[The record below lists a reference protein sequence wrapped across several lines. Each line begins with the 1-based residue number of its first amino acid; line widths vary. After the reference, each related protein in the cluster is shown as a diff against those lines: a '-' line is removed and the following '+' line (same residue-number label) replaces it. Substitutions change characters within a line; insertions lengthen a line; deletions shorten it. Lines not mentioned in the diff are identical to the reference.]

1 MSRHTT
7 HASSWLGSLLFR
19 IMTLVPCGFGKTD
32 SSTADLCFMSQ
43 ADQLGSLRLTETRG
57 QIYPTQKWALS
68 GLLTIFFFIWWHQ
81 HYKSV
86 SFVAWMEQFWNTGNV
101 IRSWNNKPE
110 IFVTYQCFSTGATV
124 APRRH
129 LATSGDIFGCHN
141 WMEGCSRH
149 PVSRKKPGI
158 LLNILQGPGQ
168 PHSRNS

>member
-1 MSRHTT
+1 
-7 HASSWLGSLLFR
+7 
-19 IMTLVPCGFGKTD
+19 
-32 SSTADLCFMSQ
+32 
-43 ADQLGSLRLTETRG
+43 
-57 QIYPTQKWALS
+57 
-68 GLLTIFFFIWWHQ
+68 
-81 HYKSV
+81 
-86 SFVAWMEQFWNTGNV
+86 MEQFWNTGNV